1 MLLIKVA
8 SISIYFLKI
17 YHYVGYF
24 VNQLPNFSKYLFTF
38 SITNYKRGKT
48 NFDHV
53 DVHFQQYF
61 KYSMKVFGLK
71 TRKIFYLHALALGIP
86 ALQRGIFPEK
96 KKKENIFGKLLPL
109 PEVNKSTRCI
119 FQAHYHHERKTDK
132 QLGIISCSFI
142 Y

>member
-1 MLLIKVA
+1 
-8 SISIYFLKI
+8 
-17 YHYVGYF
+17 
-24 VNQLPNFSKYLFTF
+24 
-38 SITNYKRGKT
+38 
-48 NFDHV
+48 
-53 DVHFQQYF
+53 
-61 KYSMKVFGLK
+61 MKVFGLK

-132 QLGIISCSFI
+132 QLGIKVALLYIK
-142 Y
+142 YRRTKK

>member
-1 MLLIKVA
+1 MLVILLINCP
-8 SISIYFLKI
+8 IFQNICL
-17 YHYVGYF
+17 
-24 VNQLPNFSKYLFTF
+24 LFR
-38 SITNYKRGKT
+38 SLIINVK
-48 NFDHV
+48 NV

>member
-8 SISIYFLKI
+8 SISTYFLKI
-17 YHYVGYF
+17 HHNVGYF

-38 SITNYKRGKT
+38 SITNYK
-48 NFDHV
+48 FDHV

-86 ALQRGIFPEK
+86 ALQRGIFP
-96 KKKENIFGKLLPL
+96 
-109 PEVNKSTRCI
+109 
-119 FQAHYHHERKTDK
+119 
-132 QLGIISCSFI
+132 
-142 Y
+142 

>member
-1 MLLIKVA
+1 
-8 SISIYFLKI
+8 
-17 YHYVGYF
+17 
-24 VNQLPNFSKYLFTF
+24 
-38 SITNYKRGKT
+38 
-48 NFDHV
+48 
-53 DVHFQQYF
+53 
-61 KYSMKVFGLK
+61 MKVFGLK

-86 ALQRGIFPEK
+86 ALQRGIFPDK